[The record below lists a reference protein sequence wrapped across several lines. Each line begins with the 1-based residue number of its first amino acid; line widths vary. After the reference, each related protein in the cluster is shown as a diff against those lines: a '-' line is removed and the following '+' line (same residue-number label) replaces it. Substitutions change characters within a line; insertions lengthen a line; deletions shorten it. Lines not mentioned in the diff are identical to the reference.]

1 MKALTTEQE
10 EALHELYYDR
20 KFVMGRDRIW
30 HLLNS
35 EGTKISKEQV
45 MSWLRR
51 QESHQMFLRP
61 KRVSVVRS
69 TIIRAPGRQMGVD
82 LIDMQ
87 KLAWEDY
94 RYIITGVDLHSKKGW
109 ARALKNKTKETVG
122 RAMNSILQDTGGM
135 KSVRSDRGAE
145 FVNPVFRAVLEK
157 NHSKQVLSLAGKPQS
172 NGAIERWN
180 QTLKT
185 MIKRA
190 MRITD
195 SRDWPE
201 FLQQIVDNYNA
212 SRHRIILETP
222 NDAHKGEAPDVIV
235 KRLMKSATAKSKPPA
250 FKVGDEVRIR
260 KKRVT
265 NDGELWSKK
274 VYKIAKVLRP
284 RTPFGVPIY
293 RVDPEGEPRTSGS
306 RGHVRDWVGNL
317 YEEELQ
323 RITGVDEE
331 RAFHEKWSITRLVRK
346 ATRGGVPGF
355 IVKWK
360 TGEETFEP
368 TSLLNLDVPHLV
380 RRFRA

>member
-1 MKALTTEQE
+1 
-10 EALHELYYDR
+10 
-20 KFVMGRDRIW
+20 MGI
-30 HLLNS
+30 
-35 EGTKISKEQV
+35 
-45 MSWLRR
+45 
-51 QESHQMFLRP
+51 
-61 KRVSVVRS
+61 
-69 TIIRAPGRQMGVD
+69 D

-87 KLAWEDY
+87 KLAWEEY
-94 RYIITGVDLHSKKGW
+94 CYILTGVDLHSKKGW
-109 ARALKNKTKETVG
+109 ARALKNKKKETVG
-122 RAMNSILQDTGGM
+122 KAMDSILQDTGGM
-135 KSVRSDRGAE
+135 KSVRSDRGSE

-157 NHSKQVLSLAGKPQS
+157 NHTKQVLSLAGKPQS

-190 MRITD
+190 IRITD

-201 FLQQIVDNYNA
+201 FLQQLVDNYNA

-222 NDAHKGEAPDVIV
+222 NDAHKGKNPDVIV

-260 KKRVT
+260 KKSVT

-293 RVDPEGEPRTSGS
+293 RVDAPRTM
-306 RGHVRDWVGNL
+306 GNL

-323 RITGVDEE
+323 GITGVDEE
-331 RAFHEKWSITRLVRK
+331 RIFHEKWSITKLVRK
-346 ATRGGVPGF
+346 ATRRGVPGF